1 MTGEQVLRSRP
12 GRSPDHREAVIDAT
26 WWRWARPL
34 AGALLLAAL
43 ALVLGTGPFLAAL
56 RATDARALA
65 IGAAI
70 ALLTTVCGAW
80 RWRLVAHRLGTD
92 LTLSGAVASCYRA
105 QFLNATLP
113 GGVLGDVGRG
123 VQHGRADGDVGRGL
137 RGVAWERTTGQVVLI
152 VLAGV
157 ALVVARPFD
166 LPRLDGPSTAV
177 AGALLV
183 AAIGLVAVGWGWRGH
198 RATRWLYVVA
208 ADLRALRHGPASWA
222 IVLLS
227 VAAVA
232 GHLAVFLLAARTV
245 GVRTPVVE
253 LLPLALVVLVVS
265 AVPLNLAGWGPRE
278 GAAAWVFAAAGLGA
292 ATGLATAV
300 AFGAIAFVGT
310 LPGAALLLAG
320 RVRRRATPAPGPTPV
335 VVGAPRLDAVGG
347 GPRD

>member
-1 MTGEQVLRSRP
+1 MLRSRP
-12 GRSPDHREAVIDAT
+12 RGGADDREAVIDAT
-26 WWRWARPL
+26 RWRWARPL

-43 ALVLGTGPFLAAL
+43 AVGLGTGPFLAAL

-65 IGAAI
+65 VGALI

-80 RWRLVAHRLGTD
+80 RWRLVARRLGTD
-92 LTLSGAVASCYRA
+92 LTFGGAVASCYRA

-123 VQHGRADGDVGRGL
+123 VQHGRVDGDVGRGL
-137 RGVAWERTTGQVVLI
+137 RGVAWERTTGQVVLA
-152 VLAGV
+152 VLTGV
-157 ALVVARPFD
+157 ALLVARPFD
-166 LPRLDGPSTAV
+166 LPRLDGTSTAV
-177 AGALLV
+177 AGLLLV
-183 AAIGLVAVGWGWRGH
+183 AGVSVVAAAARWGGH
-198 RATRWLYVVA
+198 RAARWLHVVA
-208 ADLRALRHGPASWA
+208 DDLRALAHGPASLG

-227 VAAVA
+227 VAAVV
-232 GHLAVFLLAARTV
+232 GHLGVFVLAARTV
-245 GVRTPVVE
+245 GVSTPVAE

-265 AVPLNLAGWGPRE
+265 AVPLNIAGWGPRE

-320 RVRRRATPAPGPTPV
+320 RLRRRGPGASGPAPV
-335 VVGAPRLDAVGG
+335 VVGAPRLGAVGG

>member
-1 MTGEQVLRSRP
+1 
-12 GRSPDHREAVIDAT
+12 VIDAT

-43 ALVLGTGPFLAAL
+43 AVGLGTGPFLAAL
-56 RATDARALA
+56 RATDAGALA
-65 IGAAI
+65 AGAVL

-80 RWRLVAHRLGTD
+80 RWRLVARRLGAD
-92 LTLSGAVASCYRA
+92 LTLTGAVASCYRA

-113 GGVLGDVGRG
+113 GGMLGDVGRG
-123 VQHGRADGDVGRGL
+123 VQHGRVDGDVGRGL
-137 RGVAWERTTGQVVLI
+137 RGVVWERTTGQVVLG
-152 VLAGV
+152 VLTGI
-157 ALVVARPFD
+157 ALLVARPFD
-166 LPRLDGPSTAV
+166 LPRLDGTSTAG
-177 AGALLV
+177 AGLLLV
-183 AAIGLVAVGWGWRGH
+183 AAIAVVAVVAVAARWRGH
-198 RATRWLYVVA
+198 RAGRWLHVVA
-208 ADLRALRHGPASWA
+208 DDLRALVRGPASLG

-232 GHLAVFLLAARTV
+232 GHLSVFVLAARTV
-245 GVRTPVVE
+245 GVGTPVGE

-320 RVRRRATPAPGPTPV
+320 RLRRRAPRAPRAAGPASGPASV
-335 VVGAPRLDAVGG
+335 VVSAPRVGAVGG
-347 GPRD
+347 GPRE